1 VTDKR
6 LKGME
11 VRYGGKS
18 LRLHA
23 VIAATGEPDPSTL
36 SPFAARLQ
44 KAVAGPGLRMAMAGL
59 GLAPGFVIA
68 DIVVNTDEK
77 PEPVLKRLRDA
88 LVGTPPGEAP
98 WIEHGPGDNTLLSAE
113 ELDPT
118 AATTFW
124 EKFIAQARDDLRK
137 RP

>member
-1 VTDKR
+1 
-6 LKGME
+6 
-11 VRYGGKS
+11 
-18 LRLHA
+18 
-23 VIAATGEPDPSTL
+23 
-36 SPFAARLQ
+36 
-44 KAVAGPGLRMAMAGL
+44 MAMAGL
-59 GLAPGFVIA
+59 GFAPGFVIA

-98 WIEHGPGDNTLLSAE
+98 WIEHGPGDSTFLSAE
-113 ELDPT
+113 DLDPK